1 MKTFK
6 KLLLFS
12 VVILLLPIESHNFL
26 AERKIVEQEIDFFKQ
41 PFYIKRKMVIY
52 EIVKSGMQHPE
63 IVLAQ
68 AMLESANFN
77 SYIFRTNNNMFGMR
91 MPNRRKTHAID
102 TYKGYAVYE
111 DWKMSIQDYA
121 LYQKAILRGKTISE
135 EAYLNFLGRKYAE
148 SPEYVA
154 VLKKMI
160 RKIKND
166 KIIT

>member
-12 VVILLLPIESHNFL
+12 LIIFILPIEGNNFL
-26 AERKIVEQEIDFFKQ
+26 SEREEQEEEVDFFSLS
-41 PFYIKRKMVIY
+41 FDEKRKMVID
-52 EIVKSGMQHPE
+52 EIVNSGMQHPE

-68 AMLESANFN
+68 AMLESGNFN
-77 SYIFRTNNNMFGMR
+77 SYIFRSNNNMFGMR
-91 MPNRRKTHAID
+91 MPYKRKTYAID
-102 TYKGYAVYE
+102 SFKGYAVYE

-135 EAYLNFLGRKYAE
+135 DAYLNFIGRRYAE

-160 RKIKND
+160 RKIKKH